1 MCARYWG
8 LEDGFKKY
16 VNEDCTF
23 CGSLVDRIV
32 PGRIRD
38 EKEVAELEQK
48 HGYSPLTSHFVKK
61 RSQKYSA
68 PL

>member
-1 MCARYWG
+1 MNQYIEQWG
-8 LEDGFKKY
+8 LEDAFKKY

-48 HGYSPLTSHFVKK
+48 HGYVCLLYTSRCV
-61 RSQKYSA
+61 
-68 PL
+68 